1 MIDEIVLKLLRS
13 FPGSFINFNGDFIA
27 HDKDQYFDVKRCKGE
42 TDIKCSVLEWFS
54 RSYKVH
60 PFRSDKRNLEFQ
72 AFMRDGINT
81 FLGTDF
87 CENDLRSIYGEIGNA
102 INRQLT
108 IKFIESGY
116 KLSVLE
122 EQ

>member
-1 MIDEIVLKLLRS
+1 MTLFFS
-13 FPGSFINFNGDFIA
+13 
-27 HDKDQYFDVKRCKGE
+27 E

-122 EQ
+122 ER